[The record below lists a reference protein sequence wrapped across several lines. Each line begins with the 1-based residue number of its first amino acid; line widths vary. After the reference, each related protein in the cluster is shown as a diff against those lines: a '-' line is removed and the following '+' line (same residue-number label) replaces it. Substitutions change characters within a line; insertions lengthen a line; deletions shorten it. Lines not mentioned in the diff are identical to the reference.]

1 MGRYKEI
8 IQMLGFEDD
17 RYILEKKGIQEWIK
31 QCGEDNVYEECR
43 KIVANNR
50 KKLKKVKWYYG
61 MTILLYNRYHE
72 GEKQR
77 LLVEWC
83 EKRLICHPLAGEF

>member
-50 KKLKKVKWYYG
+50 KKLKKVK
-61 MTILLYNRYHE
+61 
-72 GEKQR
+72 
-77 LLVEWC
+77 
-83 EKRLICHPLAGEF
+83 

>member
-1 MGRYKEI
+1 MTTCGVKLCYTIIKSNINITWRDREMGRYKEI
-8 IQMLGFEDD
+8 IQMLGFEED

-50 KKLKKVKWYYG
+50 KKLKKVK
-61 MTILLYNRYHE
+61 
-72 GEKQR
+72 
-77 LLVEWC
+77 
-83 EKRLICHPLAGEF
+83 